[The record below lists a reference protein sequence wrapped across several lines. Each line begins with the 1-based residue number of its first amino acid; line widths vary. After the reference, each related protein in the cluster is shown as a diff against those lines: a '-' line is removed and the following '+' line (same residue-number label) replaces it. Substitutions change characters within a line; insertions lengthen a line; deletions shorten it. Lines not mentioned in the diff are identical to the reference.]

1 MFYGVKITQNEEG
14 KFVLS
19 CRDMPEYTASFD
31 SKEEAE
37 NFIGEFLPGCM
48 MLFYRKKQKSIP
60 LPSPVQND
68 EMPVYVPLKVQAKI
82 LFWNYIKS
90 KELRMADVAKELG
103 VTFTAVSRYC
113 DLTTDSASVDA
124 IEAALEKLGGH
135 FDLTV
140 R

>member
-1 MFYGVKITQNEEG
+1 MIYTIQLTPLENG
-14 KFVLS
+14 KVEVS
-19 CRDMPEYTASFD
+19 CRDLPECIYEAD
-31 SKEEAE
+31 SRDEAVKLA
-37 NFIGEFLPGCM
+37 GQMLPGTM
-48 MLFYRKKQKSIP
+48 VLEYRKKHRSIP
-60 LPSPVQND
+60 
-68 EMPVYVPLKVQAKI
+68 MPTKPQEGDVCIYVPVKVQAKI

-135 FDLTV
+135 FSLTV